1 MLSAKDSRKLCCGWK
16 GLARTRTHHC
26 GSLSPNDREIG
37 RDSSL
42 IPSQR
47 CNQWDH
53 ELSGLPPELAERIRE
68 EAAENDEI
76 YRRRS
81 ANTLDLS
88 RVHYF
93 HSEMVD
99 WAIKQMGNLKGARI
113 LDVDIGDGL
122 TSVLMAL
129 AGAQVTGIEA
139 FKQWRSLARR
149 LWHNVTMSV

>member
-1 MLSAKDSRKLCCGWK
+1 M
-16 GLARTRTHHC
+16 H
-26 GSLSPNDREIG
+26 
-37 RDSSL
+37 
-42 IPSQR
+42 
-47 CNQWDH
+47 DH

-81 ANTLDLS
+81 ADTLDLS

-113 LDVDIGDGL
+113 LDVGIGDGL

-129 AGAQVTGIEA
+129 AGAQVTGIEVSSVA
-139 FKQWRSLARR
+139 LARAETLAQR
-149 LWHNVTMSV
+149 YQCRSEFTRNAW